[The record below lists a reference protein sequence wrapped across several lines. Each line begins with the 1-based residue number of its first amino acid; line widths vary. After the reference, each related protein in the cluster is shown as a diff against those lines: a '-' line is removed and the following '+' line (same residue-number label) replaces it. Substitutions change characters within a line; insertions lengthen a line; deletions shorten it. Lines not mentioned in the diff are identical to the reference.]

1 MIFRR
6 HTLELVYRV
15 AVTRK
20 KQKRRFTDTGSGG
33 KSLPFR
39 RAQIGNDESYSVLI
53 LRPER
58 VDDTLQ
64 LQARR
69 SAGIQHLNQCGIA
82 ADGVKAS
89 VG

>member
-15 AVTRK
+15 AVRRK
-20 KQKRRFTDTGSGG
+20 KQKRRFTNTGCGG
-33 KSLPFR
+33 KSLPFE
-39 RAQIGNDESYSVLI
+39 RAQIGSDESYSVLI
-53 LRPER
+53 FRLER

-69 SAGIQHLNQCGIA
+69 SAGVEDLHQRGIA

-89 VG
+89 IG